1 MQQKG
6 DGNRIILVSKTSYF
20 KDSYCEETFA
30 FLRQCYIYCVQLTIT
45 FLLDH
50 TQHYSTVS

>member
-6 DGNRIILVSKTSYF
+6 DGNRIILLSKTSYF

-30 FLRQCYIYCVQLTIT
+30 FLGQCYIYCVQLTIT

>member
-6 DGNRIILVSKTSYF
+6 DGNHIILVSKTSYF
-20 KDSYCEETFA
+20 KDKYCEEIFA
-30 FLRQCYIYCVQLTIT
+30 FLRQFYIYCVQLAIT